1 MYARYGSYQHP
12 ANEANLEHI
21 DYKCRYSTRLRKLTT
36 IITMRIGGELLP
48 SASTQAAIDAAIDQ
62 LQTAYSIDGFNFGF
76 FTDADVLTNH
86 RMISTDPSCVCPVR
100 VISRSFPKG
109 EPAEFA
115 TKRTYSIV
123 LQAEFL
129 TPESNLVEAHE
140 TIEYFGNAGP
150 RWEVVE
156 TYEGPIRQLVNQRT
170 SQKIVQSGRL
180 VALRTHIL
188 PPGPLLPA
196 YEHQDLRY
204 VKLGSGRVVGRMPL
218 FYPTEYTYVHVVPS
232 YTEVFPTTR

>member
-1 MYARYGSYQHP
+1 MYARYGSFQHP
-12 ANEANLEHI
+12 DNEANLEHI

-48 SASTQAAIDAAIDQ
+48 SSSTQAAIDAAIDQ
-62 LQTAYSIDGFNFGF
+62 LQTAYSTDGFNFGF
-76 FTDADVLTNH
+76 FTDAGVLTNH
-86 RMISTDPSCVCPVR
+86 RMISTDANCVCPVR
-100 VISRSFPKG
+100 VLSRSFPTG
-109 EPAEFA
+109 NPSEFA
-115 TKRTYSIV
+115 VRRTYSIV

-129 TPESNLVEAHE
+129 TPESNLVEWQE
-140 TIEYFGNAGP
+140 SIEYVGNTGP

-156 TYEGPIRQLVNQRT
+156 TYNGPIRQLVNLRT
-170 SQKIVQSGRL
+170 SQKIIQSGRA

-196 YEHQDLRY
+196 FELPDVRY

-218 FYPTEYTYVHVVPS
+218 FYPTEWTYTHITPS
-232 YTEVFPTTR
+232 YREIFPTTR